1 MTKIS
6 ELREQGSEDLVKRV
20 LELDD
25 EVFRLRLQQ
34 SMGQD
39 IAAHKKKKKKSKK
52 KKSKK
57 KKSKKKRKT
66 KKKRSR
72 KSRDNV

>member
-25 EVFRLRLQQ
+25 EVFRLLQKKHPNHN
-34 SMGQD
+34 GQGY
-39 IAAHKKKKKKSKK
+39 ALWHGVGNLFLPVQHPS
-52 KKSKK
+52 
-57 KKSKKKRKT
+57 T
-66 KKKRSR
+66 C
-72 KSRDNV
+72 VQ